1 MDIAG
6 KLCGIVAS
14 GRAGR
19 RVATLCRKEDLF
31 RAADILERAREVFVV
46 TGFFVPSASLPETDG
61 PPGAAVLA
69 RALQRMGKDAAT
81 VTDVPNLQALAT
93 CCKVLGIEAPRSVSS
108 PEEILMGDPDAL
120 VFVERLGAA
129 ADGRYYNMRGEDITD
144 WTAPLDRAADL
155 AAEKGIPVVA
165 IGDGGNEAGMGR
177 LKNELETLLP
187 AFSECLCDVKA
198 DVAVPVDVS
207 NWGAYALAGMLSVRA
222 GRWLGHEPEEER
234 AILGAMVASGAVDG
248 VSCQNSATVDGMPA
262 DVHAAVVARIQS
274 VCIEHIRQRGAKK
287 ARL

>member
-1 MDIAG
+1 MDIAD

-19 RVATLCRKEDLF
+19 RVATLCNGKVLL
-31 RAADILERAREVFVV
+31 RATDILEGAGKVLLV
-46 TGFFVPSASLPETDG
+46 TGFFVPSASSPETDG

-69 RALQRMGKDAAT
+69 RALERMGKDAAT
-81 VTDVPNLQALAT
+81 ATDVPNLQALAA

-108 PEEILMGDPDAL
+108 PGDLLVGDPDAL

-129 ADGRYYNMRGEDITD
+129 ADGRYYNMRGEDITAR
-144 WTAPLDRAADL
+144 TAPLDRAAVL

-165 IGDGGNEAGMGR
+165 VGDGGNEAGMGC
-177 LKNELETLLP
+177 LKGELEKLLP
-187 AFSECLCDVKA
+187 SFTGCLCDVKA

-234 AILGAMVASGAVDG
+234 AMLGAMVASGAVDG
-248 VSCQNSATVDGMPA
+248 VSCQKSASADGMPA
-262 DVHAAVVARIQS
+262 DAHAAVVARIRS
-274 VCIEHIRQRGAKK
+274 ACMEHIRQGGAKK

>member
-1 MDIAG
+1 MDIAD

-19 RVATLCRKEDLF
+19 RVATLCRGNDLV
-31 RAADILERAREVFVV
+31 RAARILEKARRVLLV
-46 TGFFVPSASLPETDG
+46 TGFFVPTANAPETDG
-61 PPGAAVLA
+61 PPGAVVFA
-69 RALQRMGKDAAT
+69 RALRHLGKEART
-81 VTDVPNLQALAT
+81 VTDPPNLKALAA
-93 CCKVLGIEAPRSVSS
+93 CCSVMGIEAPISATS
-108 PEEILMGDPDAL
+108 PEDVLSRDPDAL

-129 ADGRYYNMRGEDITD
+129 DNGRYYNMRGEDITD
-144 WTAPLDRAADL
+144 WTAPLDRAAVP

-165 IGDGGNEAGMGR
+165 VGDGGNEAGMGR
-177 LKNELETLLP
+177 LKNELEILLP

-248 VSCQNSATVDGMPA
+248 VSCQNSASVDGMPA
-262 DVHAAVVARIQS
+262 NVHAAVVARIQS
-274 VCIEHIRQRGAKK
+274 ACMEHIRQRGAKK